1 MINSSMWCD
10 MCTLFKKSIIG
21 IKGAKTYGL
30 KDIAKSMY
38 KNKLIKEIWQENVS
52 DGVDAMITVWKISN
66 ETNLNLI
73 NDYRMNNI
81 INYNKMDCKVL
92 HDIMT
97 YLRNNH

>member
-1 MINSSMWCD
+1 
-10 MCTLFKKSIIG
+10 MCTFFKKSNIG

-38 KNKLIKEIWQENVS
+38 KNNLIKEIWQENVS
-52 DGVDAMITVWKISN
+52 DGVDAMITVWKINN

-81 INYNKMDCKVL
+81 INYNKIDCKIL
-92 HDIMT
+92 HDILT
-97 YLRNNH
+97 YLRKNH